1 MALKKKGLS
10 VSGRLLLSYVL
21 FALLTLV
28 LAGTALANIYN
39 NRQVA
44 AFTGSTL
51 ETRYDQTRQTL
62 DLIHDAHAL
71 IALMVAQP
79 TETNEEHL
87 SQVDDLLKKFVAA
100 SGKLEEKLY
109 PKEVKII
116 REMGQE
122 YEDLYT
128 RQIRTS
134 LVDYAARVVAKKLF
148 ETQLGTRYVEINYNL
163 CKISGSQIAAADNA
177 VKSITSN
184 TPLVITLAVA
194 VLVLLTCAF
203 LGYIIP
209 YSIRKAIKHVSDN
222 TKRMENGDL
231 SHEIL
236 TRRYDEFGEILRNLE
251 AMRRSWHDTMTRIRE
266 ASVGVNG
273 DMDEIR
279 AASERTI
286 AGAKTA
292 QGRSVTVAAA
302 ADELVSTTA
311 DIAKN
316 CETAAASAQ
325 NSHKTTEQGVDQ
337 VTGTIDLIRMQVDKT
352 SQDAKYLQTLVDQ
365 TQKIGTIVQTIDDIS
380 SQTNLLALNA
390 AIEAARAGEAGK
402 GFAVVAD
409 EVRALASRTG
419 QSTHEIAELAERIQ
433 SDANTAS
440 ESMQSSL
447 TNMNDLAEKTGG
459 LQDLLKKIIE
469 GVAGVSSQIS
479 QIASAAEQQS
489 TATSE
494 ISNNMQDITGA
505 LNNLNDEAA
514 VTGNK
519 LSDSAE
525 KLSDLDRMVDSIR
538 LQ

>member
-163 CKISGSQIAAADNA
+163 CKISGSQA
-177 VKSITSN
+177 VPRSTVMPRRTRSFAPRAMFFISSRMAVPMSSSLRALSRKRSPAYVSFSGVVERSN
-184 TPLVITLAVA
+184 
-194 VLVLLTCAF
+194 
-203 LGYIIP
+203 
-209 YSIRKAIKHVSDN
+209 
-222 TKRMENGDL
+222 
-231 SHEIL
+231 
-236 TRRYDEFGEILRNLE
+236 
-251 AMRRSWHDTMTRIRE
+251 
-266 ASVGVNG
+266 
-273 DMDEIR
+273 
-279 AASERTI
+279 
-286 AGAKTA
+286 
-292 QGRSVTVAAA
+292 SVTPR
-302 ADELVSTTA
+302 SF
-311 DIAKN
+311 
-316 CETAAASAQ
+316 S
-325 NSHKTTEQGVDQ
+325 
-337 VTGTIDLIRMQVDKT
+337 
-352 SQDAKYLQTLVDQ
+352 
-365 TQKIGTIVQTIDDIS
+365 
-380 SQTNLLALNA
+380 
-390 AIEAARAGEAGK
+390 
-402 GFAVVAD
+402 
-409 EVRALASRTG
+409 
-419 QSTHEIAELAERIQ
+419 
-433 SDANTAS
+433 
-440 ESMQSSL
+440 
-447 TNMNDLAEKTGG
+447 
-459 LQDLLKKIIE
+459 
-469 GVAGVSSQIS
+469 
-479 QIASAAEQQS
+479 
-489 TATSE
+489 
-494 ISNNMQDITGA
+494 
-505 LNNLNDEAA
+505 
-514 VTGNK
+514 
-519 LSDSAE
+519 
-525 KLSDLDRMVDSIR
+525 
-538 LQ
+538 